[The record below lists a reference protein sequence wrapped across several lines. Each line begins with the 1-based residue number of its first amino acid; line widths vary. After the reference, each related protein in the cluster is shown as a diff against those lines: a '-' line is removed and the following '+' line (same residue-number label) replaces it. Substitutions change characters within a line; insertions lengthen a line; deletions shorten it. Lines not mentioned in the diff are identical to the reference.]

1 MVLRTLKCY
10 VGLTWQDK
18 FGDDGL
24 VKLSVLD
31 YALIDEGKDAQ
42 KALQDSVTL
51 AKLADRLGFKRIWF
65 TEHHNVP
72 AFACSSPEL
81 FDDAYIGADKSH
93 TSWLWWCDAAA
104 LSTL

>member
-1 MVLRTLKCY
+1 M
-10 VGLTWQDK
+10 
-18 FGDDGL
+18 

-81 FDDAYIGADKSH
+81 LMMHNIGADKSH
-93 TSWLWWCDAAA
+93 TSWFWWCDVAA
-104 LSTL
+104 LSPL

>member
-1 MVLRTLKCY
+1 MILRTLKCY

-31 YALIDEGKDAQ
+31 YALIDEGKDAE

-51 AKLADRLGFKRIWF
+51 AKLAIDL
-65 TEHHNVP
+65 
-72 AFACSSPEL
+72 
-81 FDDAYIGADKSH
+81 
-93 TSWLWWCDAAA
+93 A
-104 LSTL
+104 LSEFGLRNIIMYQRLRVVVQNF

>member
-1 MVLRTLKCY
+1 M
-10 VGLTWQDK
+10 
-18 FGDDGL
+18 

-65 TEHHNVP
+65 TEHHMYQRLRVVVQN
-72 AFACSSPEL
+72 F
-81 FDDAYIGADKSH
+81 
-93 TSWLWWCDAAA
+93 
-104 LSTL
+104 

>member
-1 MVLRTLKCY
+1 M
-10 VGLTWQDK
+10 
-18 FGDDGL
+18 

-65 TEHHNVP
+65 TDIMYQRLRVVVQN
-72 AFACSSPEL
+72 F
-81 FDDAYIGADKSH
+81 
-93 TSWLWWCDAAA
+93 
-104 LSTL
+104 

>member
-1 MVLRTLKCY
+1 M
-10 VGLTWQDK
+10 
-18 FGDDGL
+18 

-81 FDDAYIGADKSH
+81 LMMH
-93 TSWLWWCDAAA
+93 TLVSLIERNNFMPSVLTAIKIARIFNETVETVFIIEEDEA
-104 LSTL
+104 